1 MIVKLANPF
10 FTYKE
15 KYDSNSIHG
24 IEKSRPWNLMKIIIK
39 RTSKDGKLVDVGCG
53 PAKKIIPLDSYIDH
67 IVGIDINKR
76 VLQNAKKNI
85 KQAHTKHIK
94 LMEGDVYHL
103 PFFSA
108 SIDVLTY
115 MLTSDDPNEAYRVLK
130 QGGYVII
137 ERIGEHDKEN
147 IKKYFGKDK
156 KGKPRGYR
164 SELAPGTVA
173 QTYKTLYRK
182 IGFKEIEVRNGFW
195 KTWYTKVGFQKL
207 LEETPTIKDYDKKKD
222 LPIVKK
228 IIKELNSPQGIET
241 IQHRVLIIAKK

>member
-1 MIVKLANPF
+1 MTVKLADPSF
-10 FTYKE
+10 VYSE

-24 IEKSRPWNLMKIIIK
+24 TEKSHPWNLMKIIIK
-39 RTSKDGKLVDVGCG
+39 KVPKDGRLIDVGCG
-53 PAKKIIPLDSYIDH
+53 PAKKIIPLDPYINH

-94 LMEGDVYHL
+94 LMKGDAYHL
-103 PFFSA
+103 PFSSA

-115 MLTSDDPNEAYRVLK
+115 MLAPDDPNEAYRVLK

-137 ERIGEHDKEN
+137 ERIGERDKEN

-156 KGKPRGYR
+156 KGKLRGYR

-173 QTYKTLYRK
+173 QTCKILYRR

-195 KTWYTKVGFQKL
+195 KTWYTKVGLQKL
-207 LEETPTIKDYDKKKD
+207 LEETPTIKDYNKKKD
-222 LPIVKK
+222 LSIVKK
-228 IIKELNSPQGIET
+228 IIKELNSLQGIET
-241 IQHRVLIIAKK
+241 IQHRVLIIARK